1 MVRCTALVFDEA
13 FAVAGSPDDWMAEVN
28 AWPSRW
34 VKIAD
39 AGYFSLDHLKAI
51 RPTEVADAKG
61 GDLIS
66 ISDVFEKE
74 AL

>member
-1 MVRCTALVFDEA
+1 MVACTALVFDEA
-13 FAVAGSPDDWMAEVN
+13 FAVAGSPADWMAEVN
-28 AWPSRW
+28 AWPNRW

-39 AGYFSLDHLKAI
+39 AGFFSLDHLKAI
-51 RPTEVADAKG
+51 RPTEIPEAKA
-61 GDLIS
+61 GDLVS